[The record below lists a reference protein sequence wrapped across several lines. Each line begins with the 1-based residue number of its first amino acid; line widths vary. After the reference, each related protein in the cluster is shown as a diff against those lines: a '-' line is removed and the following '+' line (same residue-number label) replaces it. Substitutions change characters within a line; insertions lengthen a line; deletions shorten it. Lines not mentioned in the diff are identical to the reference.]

1 MKKTLF
7 IGMKEKVTKTITDLN
22 VKEFINI
29 SGDLNP
35 VHSDEE
41 YAQKTIFK
49 KRVVPGMLTASLIS
63 GVLGT
68 KLPGEGTIY
77 LEQNLKFIKPVYIN
91 DIITTEVE
99 IENIEGKIIT
109 ILTKCYNQKN
119 ELLISGQA
127 KVLY

>member
-7 IGMKEKVTKTITDLN
+7 IGMKEKVTRTITDLN